1 MKVDFCEKFA
11 VLFIIL
17 LSRETWAMQI
27 DRNEDMIRS
36 CLRAVD
42 AVSRIHNIE
51 TSASFKNLMTNTVSR
66 GPLQEKLKII
76 REERAEAEGTASSSG
91 AV

>member
-1 MKVDFCEKFA
+1 
-11 VLFIIL
+11 
-17 LSRETWAMQI
+17 MQI

-51 TSASFKNLMTNTVSR
+51 TNAAFKGLMTNTVSK
-66 GPLQEKLKII
+66 GPLQAKLKTIK
-76 REERAEAEGTASSSG
+76 EERAEAEGTGLSPMD
-91 AV
+91 VQ

>member
-1 MKVDFCEKFA
+1 MLQTDTAPVCP
-11 VLFIIL
+11 
-17 LSRETWAMQI
+17 QI

-51 TSASFKNLMTNTVSR
+51 TNAAFKNLMTNTVSK
-66 GPLQEKLKII
+66 GTLQSKLKTI
-76 REERAEAEGTASSSG
+76 REERAEAEGTGIADKP
-91 AV
+91 